1 MIAVH
6 RFYKDE
12 QGWFIDL
19 PEFLEAGLGTKGNLA
34 MVAGAD
40 TLLDRL
46 SNNGDEVLLRISD
59 EDFKDSESELVMT
72 GMGADVEVLEEYGHP
87 IQFGGFY
94 KEVSTEHLLWLCP
107 VTVFVFGGYYPKS
120 IFFKVIQ
127 AN

>member
-1 MIAVH
+1 MLVKH

-12 QGWFIDL
+12 QGWFIAL

-46 SNNGDEVLLRISD
+46 SQNGKEIVLTISD
-59 EDFKDSESELVMT
+59 EEFRGYEGQLVMT

-87 IQFGGFY
+87 IQFGGYY
-94 KEVSTEHLLWLCP
+94 KEVGTDHSVWLCP
-107 VTVFVFGGYYPKS
+107 VTVYVFGGYYPES
-120 IFFKVIQ
+120 IYFEIESFS
-127 AN
+127 